1 MSFVFRSDSSKCGF
15 HIMSPFKICYF
26 DFASQSYLRSP
37 RPFNLTSQTAGMRS
51 ILVIAITF
59 LLVMDVFSQQLEAML
74 AGKALHILARA
85 AVKAKDKKKGSYGV
99 GAVVKKGKSVAEGAI
114 GKPLKVV
121 GILLGPLGFNM
132 ARRDT
137 TKRRRPSVADDE
149 IGEAWGGVT
158 KDNED
163 EGIMVDDLYIQAD
176 ETDIVPEKE
185 RTGCWHGCMRSIKGV
200 WATRQMAGN
209 AEADREW
216 YVKTTIKEL
225 VIYLVF
231 LTILC
236 ILTFGMMSPNM
247 YYLTKVIS
255 ELFLESPYEDTRNN
269 VKGSTQIIDFWRVRF
284 SILFSSF
291 SFNL

>member
-1 MSFVFRSDSSKCGF
+1 
-15 HIMSPFKICYF
+15 
-26 DFASQSYLRSP
+26 
-37 RPFNLTSQTAGMRS
+37 
-51 ILVIAITF
+51 
-59 LLVMDVFSQQLEAML
+59 
-74 AGKALHILARA
+74 
-85 AVKAKDKKKGSYGV
+85 
-99 GAVVKKGKSVAEGAI
+99 
-114 GKPLKVV
+114 
-121 GILLGPLGFNM
+121 M

-216 YVKTTIKEL
+216 YVKTTIKNYHL
-225 VIYLVF
+225 
-231 LTILC
+231 
-236 ILTFGMMSPNM
+236 FG
-247 YYLTKVIS
+247 
-255 ELFLESPYEDTRNN
+255 
-269 VKGSTQIIDFWRVRF
+269 F
-284 SILFSSF
+284 SHDIMHT
-291 SFNL
+291 